1 MYWIGRRG
9 GPEVLHE
16 DREKRRWET
25 FRKSGEWR
33 ETTPCVKLTI
43 ALFSQSRVRA
53 FNNATIHSCA
63 HTLFSILAVS
73 RHRRRSPLPLL
84 SIDVSFFAFARPPF
98 LSILPVISTRTS
110 SHPFVP
116 FHPSPPRDIS
126 IYQQQVVY
134 PRRMSSEPPTVGTM
148 RNAFL

>member
-1 MYWIGRRG
+1 
-9 GPEVLHE
+9 VLHE

-116 FHPSPPRDIS
+116 FHPSPP
-126 IYQQQVVY
+126 
-134 PRRMSSEPPTVGTM
+134 PRHIHLPTTSRLPSSHVLGATDSWH
-148 RNAFL
+148 NAQCIFVIKI

>member
-1 MYWIGRRG
+1 M
-9 GPEVLHE
+9 LHE

-43 ALFSQSRVRA
+43 ALFSQSRVRV

-84 SIDVSFFAFARPPF
+84 SIDVSFFAFARLRSSQSFQSFPLERRATLSYPFTPP
-98 LSILPVISTRTS
+98 PPATYPSTNNKS
-110 SHPFVP
+110 STLVAC
-116 FHPSPPRDIS
+116 PRSHRQLAQCAMHFCD
-126 IYQQQVVY
+126 
-134 PRRMSSEPPTVGTM
+134 
-148 RNAFL
+148 